1 MKEKDIREID
11 VNMKENIVSDEN
23 GIKWYDLNNP
33 YLKGSAFHNDF
44 KRLPNGVF
52 VSENIETLKNHPAG
66 MYIEFKTNSKDIRI
80 KAKLTGQ
87 AYMAHMTAC
96 ATIGFDIYVKHEG
109 KWVFLAVTKVNAKEY
124 DVQLLKNLDSGERE
138 FRVYFPLYQA
148 VTEAYIGINEESSFS
163 FINDKK
169 EKIVVYGTSI
179 SQGGCSSRPGLCY
192 SSILGRML
200 DMEVINL
207 GFSGSCKIEEVMV
220 DVINQIDK
228 KYLILEV
235 EANSPGV
242 DIFNERLTYFLKHL
256 NNKDDFKIYLISH
269 FDDGMCLVNTEYRNV
284 QKAFYDAQ
292 KNNFKGLKFIDGSK
306 LIHELGYEGTVDGV
320 HLNDLGFYEVARK
333 LAEIIRND
341 SL

>member
-1 MKEKDIREID
+1 MKNKDIREID

-23 GIKWYDLNNP
+23 GIKWFNLDNP
-33 YLKGSAFHNDF
+33 CLKGSVFHNGF
-44 KRLPNGVF
+44 KRLPEGVF
-52 VSENIETLKNHPAG
+52 VSDNIETLKTHPAG
-66 MYIEFKTNSKDIRI
+66 MYIDFKTNSRKIRI
-80 KAKLTGQ
+80 KAKLVAE

-96 ATIGFDIYVKHEG
+96 GTIGFDIYVKHEG
-109 KWVFLAVTKVNAKEY
+109 KWVFLAVTKVNADAY
-124 DVQLLKNLDSGERE
+124 DVQLLKNLDLGEKE
-138 FRVYFPLYQA
+138 FRVYFPLYQGLL
-148 VTEAYIGINEESSFS
+148 EAYIGVSDGSDFEFVNEE
-163 FINDKK
+163 K

-200 DMEVINL
+200 DMEAINL
-207 GFSGSCKIEEVMV
+207 GFSGSCKIEPVMV
-220 DVINQIDK
+220 DIINQIDK

-242 DIFNERLTYFLKHL
+242 DIFNERLTYFLEHL
-256 NNKDDFKIYLISH
+256 INKDDFKIYLISH
-269 FDDGMCLVNTEYRNV
+269 FDDGMCLVNTEYRNA